1 MSESEHS
8 NSAREQAE
16 IKQIEADTLYKLE
29 EVKSLKDEGRM
40 KKLGFCFRWLIIWLS
55 IGGFIKLEIIQ
66 EVAKWING

>member
-29 EVKSLKDEGRM
+29 EVKALADEGRM
-40 KKLGFCFRWLIIWLS
+40 KKLGFGFRWLIIWLS

>member
-1 MSESEHS
+1 MNESEHS

-16 IKQIEADTLYKLE
+16 IKRIEADTLYKLE
-29 EVKSLKDEGRM
+29 EVKSLKDEVRM
-40 KKLGFCFRWLIIWLS
+40 KKLGFGFRWLIIWLS

>member
-40 KKLGFCFRWLIIWLS
+40 KKLGFGFRWLIIWLS

>member
-16 IKQIEADTLYKLE
+16 IKQIEADTLYLLE

-40 KKLGFCFRWLIIWLS
+40 KKLGFGFRWLIIWLS

>member
-1 MSESEHS
+1 MRV
-8 NSAREQAE
+8 NILTLAE

-40 KKLGFCFRWLIIWLS
+40 KKLGFGFRWLIIWLS